1 MKTRP
6 YRKPLPPAPA
16 PAERMARKLEER
28 QKAKEQ
34 RQAKKV
40 VTRYAGLVYDYGT
53 IDEDK
58 RERVQDAA
66 LKIRQHERRAMQDLV
81 AIGQELIVVRDLLP
95 RGEFVKW
102 IGEEFGWSNGSAY
115 DFINMALRADH
126 FSKFGNLG
134 ISNARL
140 LSAPS
145 VSDEVIAAVI
155 EATQAAGKPLPIK
168 DVRAIRDTLQPR
180 QPKRLRGPQDWPQ
193 DEPQLPSID
202 AEYTVLPK
210 DEFIFPSRAMTP
222 DKIAPIIGR
231 ELGRKLQDALV
242 HRIMKA
248 LLTPD
253 EHDELLIALTRALGE
268 E

>member
-1 MKTRP
+1 MNRQP
-6 YRKPLPPAPA
+6 YRKPLPPALA

-34 RQAKKV
+34 RMAKKE

-66 LKIRQHERRAMQDLV
+66 LKIRQFERRAMQDLV

-155 EATQAAGKPLPIK
+155 EATQAAGKPLLVK

-180 QPKRLRGPQDWPQ
+180 QPKRLPAPQGWPQ
-193 DEPQLPSID
+193 DEPDDAIS
-202 AEYTVLPK
+202 AEYTVMAEPPPGDVVRL
-210 DEFIFPSRAMTP
+210 R
-222 DKIAPIIGR
+222 R
-231 ELGRKLQDALV
+231 EL
-242 HRIMKA
+242 
-248 LLTPD
+248 LLKMIDGAAHKIFMPFLTRD
-253 EHDELLIALTRALGE
+253 EHDELLIALTRALE